1 MPGSRRRTVRIRP
14 HCCRARLTG
23 FLLQIAMKRS
33 RFTRRTKQTP
43 DTEQLIRVASQLSLA
58 GGRLEDT
65 FWERRLAA
73 LVIKLL
79 ASNDEA
85 AINAALDHLYGVG
98 GRAYDELADMVEYC
112 AESRHHA
119 MDGSGVDQD
128 ILLFSAPVLAWS
140 RYAIPAGPIAPE
152 VLANLRV
159 HLQAHVLA
167 ADVRFGLAD
176 FFFSPDQLPQSYC
189 ETAGLTEKLAKV
201 ALHSRDLKLDASQ
214 MQETMNFLSDTRY
227 LIGVVCVAA
236 GAPLFR
242 WQEEDG
248 NRSEALK
255 QWRAQGGEALRPL
268 LPACAMEPML
278 PQSFHAAVREADRAS
293 RPYSLRSAVAF
304 LQTTLNVSAGNLR
317 AVVAPYYDR
326 QIEEFRI
333 GFTLGDAAEVIHG
346 VVWPLLENEDEAAEL
361 PGQIETLLR
370 EAGVREVL
378 VLDHR
383 FPLEYCDDCGAPLY
397 PNPDGE
403 PTHAELPEQEEEAQ
417 PRHLH

>member
-1 MPGSRRRTVRIRP
+1 
-14 HCCRARLTG
+14 
-23 FLLQIAMKRS
+23 MKRT

-43 DTEQLIRVASQLSLA
+43 DTEELIRLASQLSLS
-58 GGRLEDT
+58 GSRLEDA
-65 FWERRLAA
+65 FWERRLAVA
-73 LVIKLL
+73 VDRLL
-79 ASNDEA
+79 DNGDEA
-85 AINAALDHLYGVG
+85 ALTAALDHLYGVG
-98 GRAYDELADMVEYC
+98 GRAYDELADLVEFR
-112 AESRHHA
+112 AETSHHPLA
-119 MDGSGVDQD
+119 GGTAQD
-128 ILLFSAPVLAWS
+128 VLLFAAPVLSWS
-140 RYAIPAGPIAPE
+140 RYAIPAGPIAAE

-159 HLQAHVLA
+159 QLAAHVFA

-176 FFFSPDQLPQSYC
+176 FFYSPDQLPQSYC
-189 ETAGLTEKLAKV
+189 ETAALAEKLGKA
-201 ALHSRDLKLDASQ
+201 ALHGRDLKLDAAA
-214 MQETMNFLSDTRY
+214 MPETMNFLSDTRY
-227 LIGVVCVAA
+227 LIGVACAPA

-248 NRSEALK
+248 SRSESLK

-268 LPACAMEPML
+268 LPACALEPLL

-304 LQTTLNVSAGNLR
+304 LQTVLNVGAGSLR

-326 QIEEFRI
+326 QLEEFRI
-333 GFTLGDAAEVIHG
+333 GFTMGEAAEVVHG

-361 PGQIETLLR
+361 PGQIEGILR
-370 EAGVREVL
+370 ETGVREVL

-403 PTHAELPEQEEEAQ
+403 PVHAELPEQEEEAA